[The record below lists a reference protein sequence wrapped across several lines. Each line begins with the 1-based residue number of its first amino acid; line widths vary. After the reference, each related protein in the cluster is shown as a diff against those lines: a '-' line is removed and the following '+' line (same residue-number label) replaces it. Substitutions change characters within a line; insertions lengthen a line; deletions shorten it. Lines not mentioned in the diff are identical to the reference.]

1 MGSVEFT
8 QQIGQRNVSL
18 RAKLLSMYVS
28 KSNMMAMAILIISAK
43 QKHIS
48 MLPSMHTGYLFC
60 INASTGSPQKYLYH
74 PRLMIV
80 LTLVCNR

>member
-28 KSNMMAMAILIISAK
+28 KSNMMAMAILIMSAK

-48 MLPSMHTGYLFC
+48 MLPSMHTDGIC
-60 INASTGSPQKYLYH
+60 A
-74 PRLMIV
+74 V
-80 LTLVCNR
+80 

>member
-1 MGSVEFT
+1 MGSVEFK

-48 MLPSMHTGYLFC
+48 MLPSMHTDGIYSALMHPQALPKSTYTILDLWLF
-60 INASTGSPQKYLYH
+60 
-74 PRLMIV
+74 
-80 LTLVCNR
+80 